1 MSAFLTWFP
10 RILSMA
16 YVLFIASFA
25 LDSFSEP
32 GSMLRHLGI
41 FLLHLI
47 PAIAASICLFVAWR
61 RRILGGLLHI
71 VLSMIFTIYF
81 GSWRDTQSFL
91 MISLPLA
98 VAGFLFIVS
107 KWNYQTADSNHPAHL

>member
-10 RILSMA
+10 RILSIL

-25 LDSFSEP
+25 LDSFSGP
-32 GSMLRHLGI
+32 DSFLRQMGI

-47 PAIAASICLFVAWR
+47 PAFAAIICLYVAWKY
-61 RRILGGLLHI
+61 RILGGLLYI
-71 VLSMIFTIYF
+71 VLSMVFTIYF

-91 MISLPLA
+91 IISLPLV
-98 VAGFLFIVS
+98 VAGLFFIIS
-107 KWNYQTADSNHPAHL
+107 KWNYRAVDSNHPAHF

>member
-1 MSAFLTWFP
+1 MSKLLTWFP
-10 RILSMA
+10 RILSIA

-32 GSMLRHLGI
+32 GGFLRQLGI
-41 FLLHLI
+41 FFLHLL
-47 PAIAASICLFVAWR
+47 PAFAAAICLYVAWR

-81 GSWRDTQSFL
+81 GSWRDTLSFIL
-91 MISLPLA
+91 ITMPLA
-98 VAGFLFIVS
+98 VGGLFFILS
-107 KWNYQTADSNHPAHL
+107 KWNLPLEQQPIHH